1 MAAKK
6 SDDKKSKEEGI
17 NLSGF
22 STVHLDCAHSVLQER
37 RLVLELTQKQIAE
50 RASIPLSTYQ
60 KFETGERNIRTA
72 AFEVTCR
79 VLNAL
84 ELDIEGFYHGI
95 YAIGE
100 EVYIDEEGQK
110 YVRTGRLTSEE
121 IDDDEAI
128 NVARVHIVDRSLII
142 PLKLLRIINNP
153 DKIHLMY
160 HKDDRRFGIRVLQ
173 EPTDGA
179 IYIPQEV
186 YSGKWRGIRIENDVF
201 IDLIYSI
208 IQRDT
213 GRYFVEPHFN
223 EYGFIVHLDET
234 VKSDY
239 KTKPDKYYLL
249 NLK

>member
-1 MAAKK
+1 MANKK
-6 SDDKKSKEEGI
+6 NAEEGI
-17 NLSGF
+17 DLSGF

-50 RASIPLSTYQ
+50 RAKIPLSTYQ

-79 VLNAL
+79 VLTAL
-84 ELDIEGFYHGI
+84 ELDIQGFFHGI

-121 IDDDEAI
+121 IDDNEEI
-128 NVARVHIVDRSLII
+128 NVVRVHIADRSLII

-160 HKDDRRFGIRVLQ
+160 HKDDRRFGIRVLR
-173 EPTDGA
+173 ESTDGA

-186 YSGKWRGIRIENDVF
+186 YSGKWRGIRIENEVF

-208 IQRDT
+208 IHRDT

-223 EYGFIVHLDET
+223 EFGFIAYLDET
-234 VKSDY
+234 VISDY
-239 KTKPDKYYLL
+239 TMKPDKYYLL
-249 NLK
+249 CLE

>member
-1 MAAKK
+1 MKNK
-6 SDDKKSKEEGI
+6 NLSDGGI
-17 NLSGF
+17 GLSGF
-22 STVHLDCAHSVLQER
+22 STVHLDCANSVLQER
-37 RLVLELTQKQIAE
+37 RLVMELTQKQIAE
-50 RASIPLSTYQ
+50 RAGIPLSTYK
-60 KFETGERNIRTA
+60 KFESGERNIRTA

-100 EVYIDEEGQK
+100 EVYIDEAGQK
-110 YVRTGRLTSEE
+110 YVCTGRLTSEE

-128 NVARVHIVDRSLII
+128 NVMRTHIVDRSLII

-160 HKDDRRFGIRVLQ
+160 HKDDRRFGIRVLKD
-173 EPTDGA
+173 PTDSA

-208 IQRDT
+208 IQKDT

-239 KTKPDKYYLL
+239 MMKADKYYLL
-249 NLK
+249 DLA